1 MQHRFK
7 KWISLPLAAVMSCS
21 LCLNAFAAG
30 LDYFTPRN
38 EYRDQFTDIGGWYE
52 PYVIQGYELGL
63 IDGTSATT
71 FSPDSSM
78 TIAEAV
84 KLAACLHSMYDT
96 GTIPFIQG
104 DPWWQV
110 YADYCLQRGILS
122 EPFADY
128 GNAITRAQFAAL
140 FASAL
145 PAQALTEMN
154 SVPDGSIP
162 DVRLSDSYGSAVYT
176 LYRAGVLTGSDS
188 EGTFH
193 PNTNIRRSEAAAILT
208 RMVDVTARK
217 TFSPASGTGST
228 AMTAEQIYAKC
239 APSVFSLV
247 TYDAD
252 GNGLFSGSGVFL
264 SADGE
269 AVTNWHVLEGASS
282 AKVTTYDG
290 KTYDVAGIYD
300 YDSENDLA
308 RIQIKGSGFSP
319 AAVNSSAVL
328 QTGAT
333 VYAIGNPKGLDHSLS
348 SGLISSAHRVVN
360 GAEFIQI
367 TTPISNG
374 SSGGALLN
382 SRGELIGITSG
393 SISDGQSLNLAV
405 PIEKLSALERAD
417 CRSVST
423 VTGEFTRKLVEG
435 FTLSKTAVRLRPGE
449 KATVQCSVPGIPTGY
464 SVSYETSMPSMVQ
477 CAWEAWKEDDTVN
490 LILTGQNLGDVTVT
504 ITLHDK
510 TKAAL
515 AKRTIQV
522 SIR

>member
-7 KWISLPLAAVMSCS
+7 KWIAIALSAAMSCS
-21 LCLNAFAAG
+21 LCLSAFAAG

-38 EYRDQFTDIGGWYE
+38 EYHGQFTDIGGWYE

-71 FSPDSSM
+71 FSPSSNM

-84 KLAACLHSMYDT
+84 KLAACLHSIYDT
-96 GTIPFIQG
+96 GTVSFAQS

-110 YADYCLQRGILS
+110 YADYCLKEGILS
-122 EPFADY
+122 APFTDY
-128 GNAITRAQFAAL
+128 GNAITRAQFAEL
-140 FASAL
+140 FAKAL

-154 SVPDGSIP
+154 TVPDGTIP

-176 LYRAGVLTGSDS
+176 LYRAGILTGSDS

-208 RMVDVTARK
+208 RLVDVTERK
-217 TFSPASGTGST
+217 NLSFTTGTGSGT
-228 AMTAEQIYAKC
+228 LSAEQIYAKC

-247 TYDAD
+247 TYDAE

-269 AVTNWHVLEGASS
+269 AVTNWHVLEGAST

-290 KTYDVAGIYD
+290 KTYDVVGIYD

-308 RIQIKGSGFSP
+308 RIQIKGSGFNP
-319 AAVNSSAVL
+319 AVVSTSAVV

-333 VYAIGNPKGLDHSLS
+333 VYAIGNPKGLDHTLS
-348 SGLISSAHRVVN
+348 SGLVSSAHRVVN
-360 GAEFIQI
+360 GTEFIQI

-382 SRGELIGITSG
+382 SRGELIGITSA
-393 SISDGQSLNLAV
+393 SISDGQNLNLAV
-405 PIEKLSALERAD
+405 PIEKLSALSSTN
-417 CRSVST
+417 CRSVS
-423 VTGEFTRKLVEG
+423 VVVQEFVRKLADS
-435 FTLSKTAVRLRPGE
+435 FTLSKTSVQLKPGE
-449 KATVQCSVPGIPTGY
+449 ETVINCKVPGVPAGY
-464 SVSYETSMPSMVQ
+464 SVSYEMSMRSIVQ
-477 CAWEAWKEDDTVN
+477 CAWGKWKEDDSVDLT
-490 LILTGQNLGDVTVT
+490 LTGQNLGDVTVT
-504 ITLHDK
+504 ITLHDR
-510 TKAAL
+510 TDAVL
-515 AKRTIQV
+515 ATRTIDV
-522 SIR
+522 KVR